1 MITLITGVPGGGKT
15 LYCVHEIIR
24 SQHLANE
31 KLISEGK
38 DARKII
44 VDGIP
49 DLLVPH
55 DLAGSIDDWHNWVP
69 DGALVIVDEVQRI
82 WRPAGMGKGVPDSI
96 AQLETHRHRG
106 IDFVILTQH
115 PMLIHSNVRN
125 LIGKHI
131 HLRRTSFGVYVYEWS
146 ECVNPS
152 SAWKTA
158 VTRVKWSHPRSS
170 FGLYKSAEIHN
181 KVKFRM
187 PPALIMLCFALLA
200 FAFLGYRLYSRF
212 SNVTLSADS
221 VIPSASKSVQVVSP
235 PPVRTKNQLSQAAE
249 ADKERRHQ
257 QLLDDPVVAF
267 RPRVANQPETA
278 PAYDDIRHVKTMPLL
293 AGCIAS
299 DDDCACFTQQ
309 GTRIQMLPNEC
320 RASLSVLSRR
330 FNPYSS
336 DSKVNGSS

>member
-38 DARKII
+38 EARKII

-55 DLAGSIDDWHNWVP
+55 DLAGNIDDWHHWVP
-69 DGALVIVDEVQRI
+69 DGALVVIDEVQRI
-82 WRPAGMGKGVPDSI
+82 WRPMGMGKGVPDSI

-131 HLRRTSFGVYVYEWS
+131 HLRRTAFGVYAYEWS

-187 PPALIMLCFALLA
+187 PPALIMLCFALVA
-200 FAFLGYRLYSRF
+200 FSFLGYRLYSRF
-212 SNVTLSADS
+212 SDTTASARFSAD
-221 VIPSASKSVQVVSP
+221 
-235 PPVRTKNQLSQAAE
+235 
-249 ADKERRHQ
+249 
-257 QLLDDPVVAF
+257 
-267 RPRVANQPETA
+267 
-278 PAYDDIRHVKTMPLL
+278 
-293 AGCIAS
+293 
-299 DDDCACFTQQ
+299 CFT
-309 GTRIQMLPNEC
+309 
-320 RASLSVLSRR
+320 
-330 FNPYSS
+330 
-336 DSKVNGSS
+336 